1 MTKIQLLA
9 IGQIAL
15 VMGQIALYYKITEL
29 QHNSHKH
36 TFWFKNGKKVDET
49 ISFYEYQ
56 ETK

>member
-15 VMGQIALYYKITEL
+15 VIGQIALYYKITEL
-29 QHNSHKH
+29 QHNLHKH

-49 ISFYEYQ
+49 ISCYEHQ